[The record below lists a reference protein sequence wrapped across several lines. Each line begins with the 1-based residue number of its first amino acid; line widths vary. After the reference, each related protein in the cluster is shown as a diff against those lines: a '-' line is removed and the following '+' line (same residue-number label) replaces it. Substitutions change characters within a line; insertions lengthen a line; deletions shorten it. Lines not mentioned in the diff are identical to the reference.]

1 MFGTFRARIAGSSAG
16 PNPATLPNFQPATRE
31 NWRDGMNT
39 TQAKSL
45 SEEFLQ
51 HVHKIPSGEKI
62 DQCLQCGTCSAS
74 CPASEAM
81 KYPPR
86 KILAALRAG
95 MLDQVFESPT
105 VWLCASCYS
114 CTVRCPA
121 GIPFTEVM
129 YELKRLGI
137 HKGLLGKRSSGVAMA
152 ETFVDIV
159 HKHGRSADA
168 ELILRYILRT
178 HPVKVFSFMPLGWK
192 LLRKGRISLR
202 THKVAGIRGLR
213 KMLAAMEKEDAL

>member
-1 MFGTFRARIAGSSAG
+1 M
-16 PNPATLPNFQPATRE
+16 NATQERE
-31 NWRDGMNT
+31 LT
-39 TQAKSL
+39 K
-45 SEEFLQ
+45 EFLQ
-51 HVHKIPSGEKI
+51 RVHAIPNGEKI

-74 CPASEAM
+74 CPTSAAM

-95 MLDQVFESPT
+95 KLIEVFESPT

-137 HKGLLGKRSSGVAMA
+137 TKGLLGKRTNGPAMA
-152 ETFVDIV
+152 ETFVDGV
-159 HKHGRSADA
+159 YKRGRSADA
-168 ELILRYILRT
+168 ELICRYILRA
-178 HPVKVFSFMPLGWK
+178 HPAKVFSFVPLGWR
-192 LLRKGRISLR
+192 LFRKGRLSLR
-202 THKVAGIRGLR
+202 THTITGIEGLR
-213 KMLAAMEKEDAL
+213 KMMNAMGEGDAL

>member
-1 MFGTFRARIAGSSAG
+1 M
-16 PNPATLPNFQPATRE
+16 NATQVR
-31 NWRDGMNT
+31 
-39 TQAKSL
+39 SL
-45 SEEFLQ
+45 TEEFLQ
-51 HVHKIPSGEKI
+51 QVREIPNGDKI

-74 CPASEAM
+74 CPTNEAM

-95 MLDQVFESPT
+95 MLDQVYESPT

-121 GIPFTEVM
+121 KIPFTEIM

-137 HKGLLGKRSSGVAMA
+137 RKGLLGKRSSGVAMA
-152 ETFVDIV
+152 ETFVEGV
-159 HKHGRSADA
+159 RKYGRSPDT
-168 ELILRYILRT
+168 ELICRYIFRT
-178 HPVKVFSFMPLGWK
+178 GPARAFSFIPLGWK

-202 THKVAGIRGLR
+202 THKIAGIDGLR
-213 KMLAAMEKEDAL
+213 KMMSAMEKENAL